1 MTKCHNDKL
10 IHKINDDK
18 KRVIELETSL
28 LYFSKVH
35 ADITHNL
42 NSSIHKLLSYS
53 FILGR
58 NFDYLEDLIL
68 IYQDLSDSN
77 MNSKI
82 KEIKKFR
89 DGVDVEAIKNMSTET
104 VRSIELTVK
113 QIHKDS
119 KELHVMTREI
129 NHILQKSD

>member
-1 MTKCHNDKL
+1 MTKCLNNTS

-104 VRSIELTVK
+104 VKSIELIVK

>member
-1 MTKCHNDKL
+1 MTKCHNDTL

-35 ADITHNL
+35 ADVAHNL

-68 IYQDLSDSN
+68 IYQDLTDLN

>member
-1 MTKCHNDKL
+1 MTKCHNDTL

>member
-1 MTKCHNDKL
+1 MTKCHNDTL

-119 KELHVMTREI
+119 MELHVMTREI